1 MGWRAVP
8 HHHGTERLS
17 QRSDQKHPPRHPP
30 CRPSLQ
36 VSAPDQLTAIGCHP
50 SEQSDAILEL
60 ALLPSAQLVELSLR
74 HVEELLKVLV
84 EQV

>member
-8 HHHGTERLS
+8 HHHGTESAVSPEAPTSTPTL
-17 QRSDQKHPPRHPP
+17 
-30 CRPSLQ
+30 PSLSQ
-36 VSAPDQLTAIGCHP
+36 VSAPDQLTAIGRHP